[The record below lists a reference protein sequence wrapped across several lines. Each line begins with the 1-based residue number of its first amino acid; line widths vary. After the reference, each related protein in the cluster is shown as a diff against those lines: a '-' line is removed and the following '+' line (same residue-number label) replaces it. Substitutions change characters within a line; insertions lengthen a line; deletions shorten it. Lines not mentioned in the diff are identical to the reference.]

1 MNMTIYADF
10 RKRLNPLFRKIKLQC
25 IRYDDKKEMKKIQW
39 NKPIIGLTDDNRNG
53 ARVLNHLKQQQY

>member
-1 MNMTIYADF
+1 MTIYADF
-10 RKRLNPLFRKIKLQC
+10 RKRLNPLFRKIKLQF